1 MGKENYPE
9 NSILYLNQRYSTIK
23 DNTKI
28 YYADYYLIG
37 QINEGINPPADIENY
52 VCKERE
58 VKMYK
63 PCYNVVLGRFQG
75 LCETLGFIVVRGD
88 PEKHFLDYG
97 YNKQNSKILC
107 LYHKRRIPSFF
118 SGTFFNQRNFQ
129 FESGGSQTTYSNV
142 YYFLPSATDG
152 SVEINGHL
160 GSVNLSPIDIP
171 ENSFE
176 TESNISF
183 NPSKLDIDCQE
194 KKIMSM
200 AVVKML
206 KKISY
211 LSN

>member
-1 MGKENYPE
+1 MDKENYPE
-9 NSILYLNQRYSTIK
+9 NSILYLNQGYLTIK
-23 DNTKI
+23 DNKKI

-63 PCYNVVLGRFQG
+63 PCYNAVLGRFQG

-88 PEKHFLDYG
+88 PEKHFLDYD
-97 YNKQNSKILC
+97 YDKQNSKILC
-107 LYHKRRIPSFF
+107 LYHKGRIPSFF
-118 SGTFFNQRNFQ
+118 SGTFFNQHNFQ
-129 FESGGSQTTYSNV
+129 FESGGLQTTYSNV
-142 YYFLPSATDG
+142 HYFLLSATDG

-194 KKIMSM
+194 KKIMFM

-206 KKISY
+206 KKNI
-211 LSN
+211 

>member
-1 MGKENYPE
+1 MDKENYPE
-9 NSILYLNQRYSTIK
+9 NSILYLNQGYLTIK
-23 DNTKI
+23 DNKKI

-63 PCYNVVLGRFQG
+63 PCYNAVLGRFQG

-88 PEKHFLDYG
+88 PEKHFLDYD

-118 SGTFFNQRNFQ
+118 SGTFFNQHNFQ
-129 FESGGSQTTYSNV
+129 FESGGLQTTYSNV
-142 YYFLPSATDG
+142 HYFLLSATDG

-160 GSVNLSPIDIP
+160 GSVNLSPTDIP

-183 NPSKLDIDCQE
+183 NPSKLDIDCRE
-194 KKIMSM
+194 KYN
-200 AVVKML
+200 VHGCC
-206 KKISY
+206 
-211 LSN
+211 